1 MKQIWTVAKK
11 EFKTA
16 FKDKIFISITLL
28 FILLSILSVYIG
40 SSTKHAELKAYS
52 DIIDL
57 LKSQGSKA
65 FPPKPEIFPLAI
77 LGNIITY
84 VSIIGGM
91 LAIFLGFDTFT
102 TEKENGTLKLLLSK
116 PIYRDQLLTGKLVG
130 GALVIGVVLFV
141 TLVFN
146 VILYTFASGVS
157 TSIGDVIRLSIFM
170 IIAFCYMMSFY
181 IATVFVSIN
190 TKDRAFGF
198 MIMLIVW
205 VAVSFVLPQLAA
217 SQKAFAYSLNSTAQ
231 TVTQLPSDTTVSK
244 AMEIFSP
251 TVHFQNIGGDL
262 LQTSKET
269 AKLNILNIVQS
280 RSLTFL
286 YMMFPGII
294 MLFACY
300 KTFLREDG

>member
-16 FKDKIFISITLL
+16 FKDKIFIAITML
-28 FILLSILSVYIG
+28 FVFLSILSVYIG

-52 DIIDL
+52 DIISL

-65 FPPKPEIFPLAI
+65 FPPAPEIFPLAI
-77 LGNIITY
+77 LKNIITY

-91 LAIFLGFDTFT
+91 LSIFLGFDTFT
-102 TEKENGTLKLLLSK
+102 SEKENGTLKLLLSK
-116 PIYRDQLLTGKLVG
+116 PIYRDQLLTGKLIG

-141 TLVFN
+141 TLIFN
-146 VILYTFASGVS
+146 IILYTFASGVS
-157 TSIGDVIRLSIFM
+157 TSIGDIIRLSLFM
-170 IIAFCYMMSFY
+170 MVAFCYMMSFY

-198 MIMLIVW
+198 MIMLIIW
-205 VAVSFVLPQLAA
+205 VGISFVLPQLAA

-231 TVTQLPSDTTVSK
+231 TVSQLPSDTTVSK
-244 AMEIFSP
+244 AIEMFSP
-251 TVHFQNIGGDL
+251 TVHFENIGGDL
-262 LQTSKET
+262 LQISNET
-269 AKLNILNIVQS
+269 AKLSILNIVQN
-280 RSLTFL
+280 RSLTFI
-286 YMMFPGII
+286 YMLFPGILMI
-294 MLFACY
+294 FACY

>member
-16 FKDKIFISITLL
+16 FKDKIFIAITLL
-28 FILLSILSVYIG
+28 FILLSIISVYIG

-77 LGNIITY
+77 LKNIITY
-84 VSIIGGM
+84 VSIIGAM

-102 TEKENGTLKLLLSK
+102 SEKENGTLKLLLSK
-116 PIYRDQLLTGKLVG
+116 PIYRDQLLTGKVTG
-130 GALVIGVVLFV
+130 GALVIGAVLFV

-146 VILYTFASGVS
+146 MLLYSFASGVS
-157 TSIGDVIRLSIFM
+157 TSVSDISRLSIFM
-170 IIAFCYMMSFY
+170 LIAFCYMMSFY

-205 VAVSFVLPQLAA
+205 VGVSFVLPQLAA
-217 SQKAFAYSLNSTAQ
+217 SQKAFAYSLNSTTQ
-231 TVTQLPSDTTVSK
+231 TVSQLPSDTAVSK
-244 AMEIFSP
+244 AIEIFSP
-251 TVHFQNIGGDL
+251 TVHFENIGGAL
-262 LQTSKET
+262 LQTTTET
-269 AKLNILNIVQS
+269 AKLSILNIMQNY
-280 RSLTFL
+280 SLTFL
-286 YMMFPGII
+286 YMLFPGIL